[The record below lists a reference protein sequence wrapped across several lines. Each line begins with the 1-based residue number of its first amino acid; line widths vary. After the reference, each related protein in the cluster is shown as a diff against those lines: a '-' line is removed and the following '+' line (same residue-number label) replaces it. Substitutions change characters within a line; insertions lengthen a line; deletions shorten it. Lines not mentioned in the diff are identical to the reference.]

1 MLLKTW
7 IYPRPSIFIR
17 FISDKIFRICPVGY
31 RESPLTDVC
40 TPPHLKWR
48 TSGTLVGG
56 DALNLGTLAA
66 LRVPGYG
73 RVSSLRDEVSYNRSL
88 TDNLLFA
95 IAFIKRLIF
104 SLSICNGLSELVG
117 VLVGVEIPM
126 SLRALITM
134 KRFLNSL
141 FSPINRLRKNRSK

>member
-1 MLLKTW
+1 MT
-7 IYPRPSIFIR
+7 
-17 FISDKIFRICPVGY
+17 G
-31 RESPLTDVC
+31 
-40 TPPHLKWR
+40 
-48 TSGTLVGG
+48 LVGVEHRNKTLFHG
-56 DALNLGTLAA
+56 GLSEYSIKFSRFFNPTDAII
-66 LRVPGYG
+66 
-73 RVSSLRDEVSYNRSL
+73 SL

-117 VLVGVEIPM
+117 VLDGVLDGVEMPM
-126 SLRALITM
+126 SLGALITM

>member
-1 MLLKTW
+1 M
-7 IYPRPSIFIR
+7 
-17 FISDKIFRICPVGY
+17 
-31 RESPLTDVC
+31 SP
-40 TPPHLKWR
+40 
-48 TSGTLVGG
+48 
-56 DALNLGTLAA
+56 GTLAA

-117 VLVGVEIPM
+117 VLVGVGIPM
-126 SLRALITM
+126 SLGALITM

>member
-1 MLLKTW
+1 M
-7 IYPRPSIFIR
+7 
-17 FISDKIFRICPVGY
+17 
-31 RESPLTDVC
+31 SP
-40 TPPHLKWR
+40 
-48 TSGTLVGG
+48 
-56 DALNLGTLAA
+56 GTLAA

-73 RVSSLRDEVSYNRSL
+73 RVSSLCDEVSYNRSL

-117 VLVGVEIPM
+117 VLVGVGIPM
-126 SLRALITM
+126 SLGALITM

-141 FSPINRLRKNRSK
+141 FSPNNRLRKNRSK

>member
-1 MLLKTW
+1 M
-7 IYPRPSIFIR
+7 
-17 FISDKIFRICPVGY
+17 
-31 RESPLTDVC
+31 
-40 TPPHLKWR
+40 
-48 TSGTLVGG
+48 
-56 DALNLGTLAA
+56 NLGTLAA
-66 LRVPGYG
+66 LRVLGYG

-126 SLRALITM
+126 SLGALITM

-141 FSPINRLRKNRSK
+141 FSSINRLRKNRSK

>member
-1 MLLKTW
+1 M
-7 IYPRPSIFIR
+7 
-17 FISDKIFRICPVGY
+17 
-31 RESPLTDVC
+31 SP
-40 TPPHLKWR
+40 
-48 TSGTLVGG
+48 
-56 DALNLGTLAA
+56 GTLAA

-117 VLVGVEIPM
+117 VEIPM
-126 SLRALITM
+126 SLVALITM

>member
-1 MLLKTW
+1 M
-7 IYPRPSIFIR
+7 
-17 FISDKIFRICPVGY
+17 
-31 RESPLTDVC
+31 
-40 TPPHLKWR
+40 
-48 TSGTLVGG
+48 
-56 DALNLGTLAA
+56 NLGTLAA

>member
-1 MLLKTW
+1 MAFHCVIAADIGMHFASFEVAYLRHACGRRCVE
-7 IYPRPSIFIR
+7 PRHAGCAPR
-17 FISDKIFRICPVGY
+17 AG
-31 RESPLTDVC
+31 
-40 TPPHLKWR
+40 
-48 TSGTLVGG
+48 
-56 DALNLGTLAA
+56 
-66 LRVPGYG
+66 LRKSVVAP
-73 RVSSLRDEVSYNRSL
+73 RRSSYNRSL

-126 SLRALITM
+126 SLGALITM

-141 FSPINRLRKNRSK
+141 FSPINRLRKNRSKYTDSLLMPFCMF

>member
-1 MLLKTW
+1 M
-7 IYPRPSIFIR
+7 
-17 FISDKIFRICPVGY
+17 
-31 RESPLTDVC
+31 SP
-40 TPPHLKWR
+40 
-48 TSGTLVGG
+48 
-56 DALNLGTLAA
+56 GTLAA

-117 VLVGVEIPM
+117 VLIGVLVGVLVGVGIPM
-126 SLRALITM
+126 SLGALITM

>member
-1 MLLKTW
+1 M
-7 IYPRPSIFIR
+7 
-17 FISDKIFRICPVGY
+17 
-31 RESPLTDVC
+31 SP
-40 TPPHLKWR
+40 
-48 TSGTLVGG
+48 
-56 DALNLGTLAA
+56 GTLAA

-126 SLRALITM
+126 SLGALITI

>member
-1 MLLKTW
+1 MAGLSE
-7 IYPRPSIFIR
+7 YSIKFSR
-17 FISDKIFRICPVGY
+17 FFNPTEAII
-31 RESPLTDVC
+31 
-40 TPPHLKWR
+40 
-48 TSGTLVGG
+48 
-56 DALNLGTLAA
+56 
-66 LRVPGYG
+66 
-73 RVSSLRDEVSYNRSL
+73 SL

-126 SLRALITM
+126 SLGALITM

-141 FSPINRLRKNRSK
+141 FSPINRLRKNRFK